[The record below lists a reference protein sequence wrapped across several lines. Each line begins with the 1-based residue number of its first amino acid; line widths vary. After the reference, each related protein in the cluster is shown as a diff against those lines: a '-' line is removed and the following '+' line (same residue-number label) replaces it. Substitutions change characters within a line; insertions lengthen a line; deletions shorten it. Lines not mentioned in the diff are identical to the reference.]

1 MERNYAATWLSNCFV
16 SIPSL
21 NCILPIDWIEEK
33 LTELSDVLEQN
44 TAQSAEALCQVLG
57 QIRMEATYPE
67 TGKPYYTAHTSN
79 DTLAIIDKPAY
90 SESSQKSSDTLRWWA
105 RSQYRRTLYQL
116 PLQITIYDPSEQPSY
131 QNIAEKALQLKDLG
145 LNYSSIARQLEV
157 NHKTVSK
164 AIEWISE
171 FENKCI

>member
-1 MERNYAATWLSNCFV
+1 MHRV
-16 SIPSL
+16 SPNIRQTRDKVLQTP
-21 NCILPIDWIEEK
+21 PIEWIEERISQFRELLEVNTNNSALALHNLLGSVK
-33 LTELSDVLEQN
+33 L
-44 TAQSAEALCQVLG
+44 EAK
-57 QIRMEATYPE
+57 YPDI
-67 TGKPYYTAHTSN
+67 GKPYFLAYTSINGLVIAEPSPNCKSTYNGSTSF
-79 DTLAIIDKPAY
+79 
-90 SESSQKSSDTLRWWA
+90 QWWA

-131 QNIAEKALQLKDLG
+131 QNIAEKALQLKNLG